1 MPVFTE
7 KLQVIALADPVTK
20 EEQEFDK
27 PYLMLLTPA
36 NTYDKEG
43 DDGYREFNGVAMRG
57 RKAVFEYL
65 MSGLGNDDLIHS
77 YILSGNIPL
86 GKEVSLYTF
95 LRLCI
100 TVYFKQSTDVTL
112 DYLNNVAFETS
123 DINQDTDLDIVFS
136 REANRPQ
143 R

>member
-1 MPVFTE
+1 MPIFTE
-7 KLQVIALADPVTK
+7 KRQVIALADPVTK

-27 PYLMLLTPA
+27 PYLLMLTPA
-36 NTYDKEG
+36 NTYEDEY

-57 RKAVFEYL
+57 RKAVFDYL
-65 MSGLGNDDLIHS
+65 MSSLGNDDLIHS

-95 LRLCI
+95 LRICI
-100 TVYFKQSTDVTL
+100 TVYFKQSSEITL
-112 DYLNNVAFETS
+112 ENLNNVAFETS
-123 DINQDTDLDIVFS
+123 DINQDTDLDIIFS